1 MVSPIS
7 IIRLQT
13 TNAFCELEDATDTKP
28 TMEVLIDMEH
38 FKSPELKRTTVYD
51 YYVQDDDTLAKRKL
65 PIYLYECDMETKE
78 EVQTKIDSFISSNKE
93 YSDI

>member
-1 MVSPIS
+1 MKNKEKYDLNTI
-7 IIRLQT
+7 
-13 TNAFCELEDATDTKP
+13 
-28 TMEVLIDMEH
+28 
-38 FKSPELKRTTVYD
+38 D
-51 YYVQDDDTLAKRKL
+51 YYVQDDDTLAKRIL